1 MTCMLEFASNISYRI
16 TDFAFKVFFETIE
29 ASGRS
34 LLRFL
39 HPPEADLGAPLG
51 LRDFS
56 HVLREIMEDYQ
67 RSLLGD
73 ETPEQEREGFKK
85 ILDTSLEPA
94 LEMCKRMGEMMPQA
108 AGWEQ
113 HIFLIN
119 CFVYLQV
126 RLTGRSGQTL
136 QTDTSAG
143 NAGPVSV
150 HS

>member
-1 MTCMLEFASNISYRI
+1 MPTHRI

-39 HPPEADLGAPLG
+39 HPPESDLSAPLT

-67 RSLLGD
+67 RALLGE
-73 ETPEQEREGFKK
+73 ETPEEERDGFKK

-94 LEMCKRMGEMMPQA
+94 LEMCKRMAEMMPAQ
-108 AGWEQ
+108 GWEQ

-119 CFVYLQV
+119 CLVYLQV
-126 RLTGRSGQTL
+126 IFLL
-136 QTDTSAG
+136 LVVDLAG
-143 NAGPVSV
+143 
-150 HS
+150 